1 MSKIKIKSEK
11 TLCSTS
17 LQKIIDA
24 SNVGDKI
31 VFEKGVHILSTVFLK
46 SDLDIVL
53 EDGAI
58 ILGSLNFN
66 DYERDEKVDYPLYQ
80 DASHSFFN
88 CSMFVAKN
96 CENISI
102 TGKGV
107 IDMQSVWDEENIR
120 KIVHRGAKA
129 IALKECKNIKI
140 DGITVNNCT
149 DLAIY
154 FAGC

>member
-1 MSKIKIKSEK
+1 MKLNITDFCDNAKLNSKYFQNVIDK
-11 TLCSTS
+11 CSA
-17 LQKIIDA
+17 LGGEIILP
-24 SNVGDKI
+24 
-31 VFEKGVHILSTVFLK
+31 KGEILLATVFLK
-46 SDLDIVL
+46 SNVHIVL
-53 EDGAI
+53 DEETRL
-58 ILGSLNFN
+58 LGSLDFY
-66 DYERDEKVDYPLYQ
+66 DYERDEKVNYPLYQ

-129 IALKECKNIKI
+129 IALLK
-140 DGITVNNCT
+140 
-149 DLAIY
+149 
-154 FAGC
+154 